1 MKTRKKN
8 TLQWLLALSVGGAIL
23 GGTLA
28 YAQMRECWE
37 CYPCGCS
44 PDGSALLCCSTRS
57 C

>member
-1 MKTRKKN
+1 MKTHKKS

-23 GGTLA
+23 GGTIA

-44 PDGSALLCCSTRS
+44 PDGSALLCCNTRS